1 MSRYLRQ
8 KIGIDASISNP
19 KTTDTI
25 NNQKGTKRVPTQDTE
40 GILELACPEK
50 WIVYN
55 SRGEQRNPRTKLFA
69 ILDFAICRQ
78 TTNNCR

>member
-19 KTTDTI
+19 KTTD
-25 NNQKGTKRVPTQDTE
+25 NKQSKRDKE
-40 GILELACPEK
+40 SSNSGHRGGILELACPEK